1 VPGSGDRRNLDAPN
15 RYNDGVLLPVECP
28 ICHRSGCV
36 PCARCAASMEPAPA
50 GTSIPAVLSFSGGGR
65 RLLLALK
72 YRNAR
77 PVARSLGRAMARR
90 VRHERVDVVTW
101 PPTSATRRRRRG
113 YDQAEL
119 LARAVAW
126 RLGVPCRKLLKR
138 VEDPRGPQT
147 GRSRSERLEG
157 PTFTARRRVRGTV
170 LLVDDVVT
178 TGATLR
184 AASGALLTAGARSV
198 RCIAAAAT
206 P

>member
-1 VPGSGDRRNLDAPN
+1 
-15 RYNDGVLLPVECP
+15 
-28 ICHRSGCV
+28 
-36 PCARCAASMEPAPA
+36 MEPAPDGA
-50 GTSIPAVLSFSGGGR
+50 PIPAVLSFSGGGR

-72 YRNAR
+72 YGNAR
-77 PVARSLGRAMARR
+77 PVVRSLARAMARR
-90 VRHERVDVVTW
+90 SRHERVDVVTW
-101 PPTSATRRRRRG
+101 PPTSTARRRRRG

-126 RLGVPCRKLLKR
+126 RLGVPCRRLLER
-138 VEDPRGPQT
+138 VDDPRGPQT
-147 GRSRSERLEG
+147 GSSRAERLEG
-157 PTFTARRRVRGTV
+157 PTFRARRRVRGTV

-184 AASGALLTAGARSV
+184 AGTSALMTAGARSV